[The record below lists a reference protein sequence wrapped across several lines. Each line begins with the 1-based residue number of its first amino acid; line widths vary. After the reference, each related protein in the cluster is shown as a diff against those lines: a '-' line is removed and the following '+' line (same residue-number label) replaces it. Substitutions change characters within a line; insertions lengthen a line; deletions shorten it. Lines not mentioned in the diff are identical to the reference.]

1 MAERLATK
9 WLLWRT
15 TLRLRLLL
23 RMSLNQYVSV
33 EPFPG
38 PGNWSTRKE
47 SEMAGNGLFVTGTD
61 TGVGKT
67 AVTVAIVRK
76 LVRNRGLRVG
86 VYKPVSSGVEPG
98 RFSESDAARLW
109 EAAGRPLS
117 IEAVCPQMFAAAIS
131 PPRSAR
137 AEGRLVD
144 EQLLRAGFDAW
155 RDASDIVIV
164 EGAGGLL
171 SPLGDTLLNADLALD
186 LGLPLVVV
194 DAARLGSIGRT
205 LAIVEAAAARG
216 LRLAAVVLSQ
226 VEPLIEELAKD
237 LVEESASN
245 FDDPASGWAIARDS
259 ASDLAERLRPV
270 PVVMLSHNAASLE
283 PDQDWQ
289 MLSRG

>member
-1 MAERLATK
+1 
-9 WLLWRT
+9 
-15 TLRLRLLL
+15 
-23 RMSLNQYVSV
+23 
-33 EPFPG
+33 
-38 PGNWSTRKE
+38 
-47 SEMAGNGLFVTGTD
+47 MAGKGLFVTGTD

-86 VYKPVSSGVEPG
+86 VYKPVSSGVDPG

-205 LAIVEAAAARG
+205 LAIAEAAAARG
-216 LRLAAVVLSQ
+216 LRLAAIVLSH

-237 LVEESASN
+237 LVKESASN

>member
-1 MAERLATK
+1 
-9 WLLWRT
+9 
-15 TLRLRLLL
+15 
-23 RMSLNQYVSV
+23 
-33 EPFPG
+33 
-38 PGNWSTRKE
+38 
-47 SEMAGNGLFVTGTD
+47 MAGDGLFVTGTD

-67 AVTVAIVRK
+67 AVTVAIVRQ

-86 VYKPVSSGVEPG
+86 VYKPVSSGVDPG

-117 IEAVCPQMFAAAIS
+117 IEAVCPQLFAAAIS

-137 AEGRLVD
+137 AEGRRVD
-144 EQLLRAGFDAW
+144 EKLLRAGFDAW

-164 EGAGGLL
+164 EGAGGLM

-186 LGLPLVVV
+186 LGLPLVIV

-226 VEPLIEELAKD
+226 VDP
-237 LVEESASN
+237 LVEDPASN
-245 FDDPASGWAIARDS
+245 FDDPASGWAISRDS

-270 PVVMLSHNAASLE
+270 PVVMLSHKAASFE
-283 PDQDWQ
+283 PEPDWQ
-289 MLSRG
+289 MLARGERV

>member
-1 MAERLATK
+1 
-9 WLLWRT
+9 
-15 TLRLRLLL
+15 
-23 RMSLNQYVSV
+23 
-33 EPFPG
+33 
-38 PGNWSTRKE
+38 
-47 SEMAGNGLFVTGTD
+47 MAGKGLFVTGTD

-76 LVRNRGLRVG
+76 LVQDRGLRVG

-98 RFSESDAARLW
+98 RFSESDAGRLW

-144 EQLLRAGFDAW
+144 EQLLRDGFDVW

-226 VEPLIEELAKD
+226 VEPLVEDRAKD
-237 LVEESASN
+237 LSKELVEESASD
-245 FDDPASGWAIARDS
+245 FDDPTSGWAIARDS
-259 ASDLAERLRPV
+259 ASDLTERLRPV
-270 PVVMLSHNAASLE
+270 PVVMLGHNAASLE

-289 MLSRG
+289 MLSRGEERE

>member
-1 MAERLATK
+1 
-9 WLLWRT
+9 
-15 TLRLRLLL
+15 
-23 RMSLNQYVSV
+23 
-33 EPFPG
+33 
-38 PGNWSTRKE
+38 
-47 SEMAGNGLFVTGTD
+47 MAGNGLFVTGTD

-67 AVTVAIVRK
+67 AVTVAIVRQ

>member
-1 MAERLATK
+1 
-9 WLLWRT
+9 
-15 TLRLRLLL
+15 
-23 RMSLNQYVSV
+23 
-33 EPFPG
+33 
-38 PGNWSTRKE
+38 
-47 SEMAGNGLFVTGTD
+47 MAGNGLFVTGTD

-76 LVRNRGLRVG
+76 LVQDRGLRVG

-109 EAAGRPLS
+109 DAAGRPLS

-245 FDDPASGWAIARDS
+245 FDDPTSGWAIARDS

-270 PVVMLSHNAASLE
+270 PVVMLGHNAASLE

-289 MLSRG
+289 MLSRGQKRE

>member
-1 MAERLATK
+1 
-9 WLLWRT
+9 
-15 TLRLRLLL
+15 
-23 RMSLNQYVSV
+23 
-33 EPFPG
+33 
-38 PGNWSTRKE
+38 
-47 SEMAGNGLFVTGTD
+47 MAGNGLFVTGTD

>member
-1 MAERLATK
+1 
-9 WLLWRT
+9 
-15 TLRLRLLL
+15 
-23 RMSLNQYVSV
+23 
-33 EPFPG
+33 
-38 PGNWSTRKE
+38 
-47 SEMAGNGLFVTGTD
+47 MAGNGLFVTGTD

-86 VYKPVSSGVEPG
+86 VYKPVSSGVDPG

-205 LAIVEAAAARG
+205 LAIAEAAAARG

-226 VEPLIEELAKD
+226 VEPLVEELAKD
-237 LVEESASN
+237 LVKESASN